1 MPLTGRIAF
10 RVVLASSFLL
20 VAHPAFAHVG
30 AGFGG
35 GFFSGFTHPLLGPD
49 HLLAMVSV
57 GIWGAELGAPAIWA
71 LPITFPLIMAIGGA
85 AGIVGVPLPG
95 TEFIVACSVIVLGIL
110 VATGLRLNL
119 PLALIIIGIFAFA
132 HGHAHG
138 SEMPNSA
145 DALAF
150 SVGFVIATGLLH
162 ALGICIG
169 LLIRWPAGYSV
180 VRALGGLSALFG
192 TYLIAQQLIA

>member
-1 MPLTGRIAF
+1 MPPIRRTALQVA
-10 RVVLASSFLL
+10 LASSFLL
-20 VAHPAFAHVG
+20 ATQPAFAHVG

-85 AGIVGVPLPG
+85 AGIVGLPLPG

-110 VATGLRLNL
+110 VATGLRLSL
-119 PLALIIIGIFAFA
+119 PFALIIIGIFAFA

-169 LLIRWPAGYSV
+169 LLVRWPAGYSF
-180 VRALGGLSALFG
+180 VRVLGGLSALFG